1 MSEPFIEIYLRKAE
15 DSLAGATS
23 EYANGR
29 YDNSANRAYYACFQ
43 AAIAALLREGIGT
56 PSQAEQWGH
65 DYVQARFAG
74 ELINRRKRYPAT
86 FRDILVRGLA
96 LRQTADYKTQR
107 VSDVRASRS
116 LARAHE
122 FVMTITASEGERR

>member
-1 MSEPFIEIYLRKAE
+1 MSEPIVEIYLRKSE

-23 EYANGR
+23 EFANGR
-29 YDNSANRAYYACFQ
+29 YDNCANRAYYACFQ
-43 AAIAALLREGIGT
+43 AAIAALLQAGIGT

-65 DYVQARFAG
+65 DYVQARFTG
-74 ELINRRKRYPAT
+74 ELINRRKRYPAM
-86 FRDILVRGLA
+86 FRDTLIRGLL

-107 VSDVRASRS
+107 VSDVRASRG

-122 FVMTITASEGERR
+122 FVTTISASKGERR